1 MLQYELKLMEDL
13 LYLRMNKQRLMY
25 ALVLH
30 ENVALQVEIERNGNM

>member
-1 MLQYELKLMEDL
+1 MEDL

-30 ENVALQVEIERNGNM
+30 ENAALQVEWKYVMEMENYAAF